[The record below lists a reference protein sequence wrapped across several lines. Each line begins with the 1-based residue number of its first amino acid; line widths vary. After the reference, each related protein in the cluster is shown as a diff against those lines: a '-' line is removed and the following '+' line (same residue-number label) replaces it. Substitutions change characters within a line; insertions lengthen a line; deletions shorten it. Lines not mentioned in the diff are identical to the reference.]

1 MPQEQLDEEEQEEQ
15 EEEREEVEEVEAVE
29 AVEAYP
35 SLRSNPETRLQ
46 PATPTEEEVGERRR
60 LGTEEGEN
68 IQDNRIPRIE
78 RSEDGNGETAR
89 FDEVEQHRA
98 TDYSPLD
105 STTTLSTNL
114 SRSKT
119 ISRSLVPKIR
129 KMFERARS
137 CDPDVV
143 HGGDGTESSRYA
155 WIYTL

>member
-1 MPQEQLDEEEQEEQ
+1 MPQEQLDEEEQEE
-15 EEEREEVEEVEAVE
+15 VEEVEV
-29 AVEAYP
+29 VEAYP

-60 LGTEEGEN
+60 LGNEEGEN
-68 IQDNRIPRIE
+68 VQDNRIPRIE
-78 RSEDGNGETAR
+78 RSEDGNGETTR
-89 FDEVEQHRA
+89 FDEVEQHRT

>member
-1 MPQEQLDEEEQEEQ
+1 MPQEQLDEEEQEEV
-15 EEEREEVEEVEAVE
+15 EEVEEVEAL
-29 AVEAYP
+29 P
-35 SLRSNPETRLQ
+35 SLRTNPETRLQ
-46 PATPTEEEVGERRR
+46 PATPTEEEVEERRR
-60 LGTEEGEN
+60 LGNEEGDN
-68 IQDNRIPRIE
+68 IQDNRIPKIE
-78 RSEDGNGETAR
+78 RSEDGNNGETAR
-89 FDEVEQHRA
+89 FDEVEQHRG

>member
-1 MPQEQLDEEEQEEQ
+1 MPQEQLDEEEQEE
-15 EEEREEVEEVEAVE
+15 VEEVE
-29 AVEAYP
+29 VEAYP
-35 SLRSNPETRLQ
+35 SLRTNPETRLQ
-46 PATPTEEEVGERRR
+46 PATPTEEEVEERRR
-60 LGTEEGEN
+60 LGNEEGDN

-78 RSEDGNGETAR
+78 RSEDGNGETAH
-89 FDEVEQHRA
+89 FDEVEQHRG

-129 KMFERARS
+129 RMFERARS

-143 HGGDGTESSRYA
+143 HRGDGTESSRYA
-155 WIYTL
+155 WI

>member
-1 MPQEQLDEEEQEEQ
+1 MPQEQLDEEEQEEV
-15 EEEREEVEEVEAVE
+15 EGVEVVEAC
-29 AVEAYP
+29 P
-35 SLRSNPETRLQ
+35 SLRTNPETRLQ

-60 LGTEEGEN
+60 LGNEEGEN
-68 IQDNRIPRIE
+68 VQDNRIPRIE

-89 FDEVEQHRA
+89 FDEVEQHRG

-137 CDPDVV
+137 CDPDVA

>member
-1 MPQEQLDEEEQEEQ
+1 MPQEQLDEEEQEE
-15 EEEREEVEEVEAVE
+15 VEEVEV
-29 AVEAYP
+29 VEAYP
-35 SLRSNPETRLQ
+35 SLRTNPETRLQ

-60 LGTEEGEN
+60 LGNEEGEN

-89 FDEVEQHRA
+89 FDEVEQHRG

>member
-1 MPQEQLDEEEQEEQ
+1 MPQEQLDEEEVEEQ
-15 EEEREEVEEVEAVE
+15 EEA
-29 AVEAYP
+29 EAYP
-35 SLRSNPETRLQ
+35 SLRTNPETRLQ
-46 PATPTEEEVGERRR
+46 PATPTEEEVEERRR
-60 LGTEEGEN
+60 LGSEEGEN

-78 RSEDGNGETAR
+78 RSENGNGETTR
-89 FDEVEQHRA
+89 FEEVEQHRA

>member
-1 MPQEQLDEEEQEEQ
+1 MLQEQLDEEEQEA
-15 EEEREEVEEVEAVE
+15 VEEVE

-35 SLRSNPETRLQ
+35 SLRTNPETRLQ
-46 PATPTEEEVGERRR
+46 PATPTEEEVEERRR

-68 IQDNRIPRIE
+68 VQDNRIPRIE
-78 RSEDGNGETAR
+78 RSEDSNGETTR
-89 FDEVEQHRA
+89 FDEVEQHRG